1 MPPPSPVRI
10 HRAALNLSLPDD
22 HDRQRFSRRL
32 EQALRSSLAAIPDR
46 LLPQVEE
53 TLHLGTLNLD
63 LGELDLNNGSRLEG
77 LFHERLQ
84 QRLLALLKQAARAA
98 APAAATAAR
107 SYPKPAVEPES
118 GRSRQNPRSR
128 AIASVRQQLQNLFR
142 LAGQQLPAAGPAV
155 ADHNPKKQATTVN
168 EIKALCADLASVSR
182 GTQLP
187 AELRTA
193 LAKLVTD
200 LECWLSP
207 GPDTAHA
214 LSEISECLKPLQQ
227 ACAESTD
234 AMGASDEQLLLQV
247 LDKPL
252 RASEPNQP
260 VAEVSCIALEGVL
273 KALVVRRQLSPAV
286 AGRLGL
292 WLARQAQLAPVLRLR
307 RMQALHRYLRTH
319 SGKTGELVTVLSQ
332 EDSVDGAAVE
342 DHHPNT
348 GNALSVTESGAV
360 RVSELSEDSA
370 QISTRDQDSAAGV
383 DQKTPQPLKTVA
395 ASTPRQQTIP
405 LSDSPDV
412 THRQNLAENSAP
424 LADKTFARPEP
435 VSAPV
440 TVSKARI
447 QWLVDTLLRDP
458 QLSCQLAVSLR
469 QWRQQYEQLSPLSR
483 YHWLAALL
491 PEVKKGREE
500 TGTEA
505 QREHDPEKTTT
516 IVEPEWRRLQQRF
529 ITSWASAP
537 VHTLHADWWPA
548 VEPFTETLAES
559 EDRLVLS
566 RAIQRLFVV
575 ASVAAEQ
582 HTEMASWLRRYRKR
596 WQQWLRQL
604 DPASPDLSF
613 TLRAQ
618 LWSEPQETLP
628 GWSAGEL
635 VLTLEQQMADGRL
648 TMARSQ
654 RVLEPLK
661 QLVQASKSSPVD
673 QLAAA
678 TRHWLAAAPTLPVS
692 CRQVIE
698 QRLMQPASLTALS
711 LQEVLKATGKQL
723 EQEMG
728 AKAGQLGRWRQL
740 TAAVLNRQPPVEI
753 AKMAESLPLPPALES
768 RSPVTS
774 SEKIPDTLIE
784 QGQQLLKDLK
794 QALRPA
800 RVYPLEH
807 DYLVSDSGLVLL
819 WPHLSRLF
827 SSLLDDS
834 QQWLSPHHQWQAL
847 AHLLYLGN
855 TLPDEDNRSPV
866 AALLVGLSPDT
877 PMPELPTLTE
887 SQLAACDLL
896 LGAVIKQWRALKA
909 MATGGL
915 QQLFIQRTGYLDQ
928 TANGW
933 RLTTEHQPQDI
944 LMQALPWPVSV
955 VHLPWMEHLLAVE
968 WHTGPTGLWKPFQ

>member
-383 DQKTPQPLKTVA
+383 DQKTPQPLKQWQPQRLVSRQYRCLTVQT
-395 ASTPRQQTIP
+395 SPTVKIWLKTLPRWQTKH
-405 LSDSPDV
+405 SPD
-412 THRQNLAENSAP
+412 R
-424 LADKTFARPEP
+424 
-435 VSAPV
+435 
-440 TVSKARI
+440 
-447 QWLVDTLLRDP
+447 
-458 QLSCQLAVSLR
+458 
-469 QWRQQYEQLSPLSR
+469 
-483 YHWLAALL
+483 
-491 PEVKKGREE
+491 
-500 TGTEA
+500 
-505 QREHDPEKTTT
+505 
-516 IVEPEWRRLQQRF
+516 
-529 ITSWASAP
+529 
-537 VHTLHADWWPA
+537 
-548 VEPFTETLAES
+548 
-559 EDRLVLS
+559 
-566 RAIQRLFVV
+566 
-575 ASVAAEQ
+575 
-582 HTEMASWLRRYRKR
+582 
-596 WQQWLRQL
+596 
-604 DPASPDLSF
+604 
-613 TLRAQ
+613 
-618 LWSEPQETLP
+618 
-628 GWSAGEL
+628 
-635 VLTLEQQMADGRL
+635 
-648 TMARSQ
+648 
-654 RVLEPLK
+654 
-661 QLVQASKSSPVD
+661 
-673 QLAAA
+673 
-678 TRHWLAAAPTLPVS
+678 
-692 CRQVIE
+692 
-698 QRLMQPASLTALS
+698 
-711 LQEVLKATGKQL
+711 
-723 EQEMG
+723 
-728 AKAGQLGRWRQL
+728 
-740 TAAVLNRQPPVEI
+740 
-753 AKMAESLPLPPALES
+753 S
-768 RSPVTS
+768 RSPHQSLFPKHVS
-774 SEKIPDTLIE
+774 SGWLIPCCAT
-784 QGQQLLKDLK
+784 
-794 QALRPA
+794 RSC
-800 RVYPLEH
+800 
-807 DYLVSDSGLVLL
+807 LVSWQSASGSGGNSMNSCHRC
-819 WPHLSRLF
+819 PATTG
-827 SSLLDDS
+827 
-834 QQWLSPHHQWQAL
+834 WLHCCQ
-847 AHLLYLGN
+847 
-855 TLPDEDNRSPV
+855 
-866 AALLVGLSPDT
+866 
-877 PMPELPTLTE
+877 
-887 SQLAACDLL
+887 
-896 LGAVIKQWRALKA
+896 K
-909 MATGGL
+909 
-915 QQLFIQRTGYLDQ
+915 
-928 TANGW
+928 
-933 RLTTEHQPQDI
+933 
-944 LMQALPWPVSV
+944 
-955 VHLPWMEHLLAVE
+955 
-968 WHTGPTGLWKPFQ
+968 